1 MRDAVGA
8 VGQHADRYPILAHHT
23 PRTHAKR
30 KRAKVKRQAPNQS
43 VGQSAMQVTAIDLS
57 NFGSGSLND
66 ALEFLKAL
74 YAAGLH
80 R

>member
-8 VGQHADRYPILAHHT
+8 VGQHADRYPIFAHYP

-30 KRAKVKRQAPNQS
+30 KRAKVKRQAADQS
-43 VGQSAMQVTAIDLS
+43 VGESAMQLTAIDLS

-66 ALEFLKAL
+66 ALEFLEAL
-74 YAAGLH
+74 YAASLH